1 MDRKQISAPAIPLF
15 RAPFRDM
22 ATECNTAVGSILGY
36 KDVLRCAFDSE
47 ECKIDT
53 AKAKSLK
60 SLVEELCTIRN
71 EEFVKYYCII
81 EKDVALLKQNNKS
94 SFKDMYKYCAETISR
109 YLKGM
114 DINAEYNNPILWQV
128 RVACPHMHV
137 SCVARRYTV
146 LFLLP

>member
-22 ATECNTAVGSILGY
+22 ATECNTAVGSILSY

-81 EKDVALLKQNNKS
+81 EKDVALLSKITSYSLRICRN
-94 SFKDMYKYCAETISR
+94 T
-109 YLKGM
+109 
-114 DINAEYNNPILWQV
+114 
-128 RVACPHMHV
+128 
-137 SCVARRYTV
+137 ARRPYQNT
-146 LFLLP
+146 